1 MNSWKE
7 TEVSIPNQGEKKGM
21 GKEEPKG
28 KRIEKEIVKMD
39 RTEEVKKK
47 DYFQFR
53 RV

>member
-1 MNSWKE
+1 
-7 TEVSIPNQGEKKGM
+7 M

-47 DYFQFR
+47 DYFQFQR
-53 RV
+53 A